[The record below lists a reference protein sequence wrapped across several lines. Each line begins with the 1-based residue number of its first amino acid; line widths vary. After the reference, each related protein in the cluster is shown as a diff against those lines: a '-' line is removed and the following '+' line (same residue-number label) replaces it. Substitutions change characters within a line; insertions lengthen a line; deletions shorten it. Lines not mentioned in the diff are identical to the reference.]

1 MKFRLWDTRQLTLL
15 IEVNFNSHICNIRFI
30 QKAWVRHHLM
40 TERKFRDRDF
50 LRTKEGF
57 FFCVVGPLHPPNRVI
72 SYLKYA
78 PSKLGKWGKG
88 MWRFKRML
96 KDYTIPSLLETFR
109 LLEKD
114 YPHYLFYSPF
124 YNVLMTAVPLEYI
137 ARHYK
142 PEEKLIQLQSARR
155 RDLLQK
161 KLMRFVSLLA
171 EKSGVSPEFFGVTGS
186 VLLGIHRLGL
196 SDLDITVNGYK
207 NSLAV
212 KRALIDAYSVKDSGI
227 KRFEGSALAAWC
239 RGKTRVHSLTY
250 DEARQIF
257 KRMWNM
263 GVFEDVRFSV
273 HPVKLEEE
281 GTEEYADRVYEPLG
295 SVVVGAVVHQNFDS
309 MFLPAVY
316 QVREAKVI
324 KGPQVIDIEEVVS
337 YEGLYS
343 DIAEIGET
351 ILVKGKLEEVTDKK
365 NKRKYHRVLVGSP
378 EGKGT
383 EYIKLLT

>member
-1 MKFRLWDTRQLTLL
+1 MRG
-15 IEVNFNSHICNIRFI
+15 
-30 QKAWVRHHLM
+30 
-40 TERKFRDRDF
+40 FRDRDY

-88 MWRFKRML
+88 MWRFKRVL

-142 PEEKLIQLQSARR
+142 PEEKLAQIVRAQRL
-155 RDLLQK
+155 DLLQK
-161 KLMRFVSLLA
+161 KLKKFVSLLA
-171 EKSGVSPEFFGVTGS
+171 EKSGVEPEHFGITGS
-186 VLLGIHRLGL
+186 ILLSIHRLSV
-196 SDLDITVNGYK
+196 SDLDITVCGYK
-207 NSLAV
+207 NGLAL
-212 KRALIDAYSVKDSGI
+212 KRMLIDAYSIKNSGVKQ
-227 KRFEGSALAAWC
+227 FEGSILTAWC
-239 RGKTRVHSLTY
+239 KSKTRVHPLTF
-250 DEARQIF
+250 DEALQIY
-257 KRMWNM
+257 KRKWNL
-263 GVFEDVRFSV
+263 GIFEDIKFSV
-273 HPVKLEEE
+273 HPIKLEDEVM
-281 GTEEYADRVYEPLG
+281 EEYANKVYEPIG
-295 SVVVGAVVHQNFDS
+295 EVVVGAVVHQNSDS

-324 KGPQVIDIEEVVS
+324 KGPQATDIEEIVS
-337 YEGLYS
+337 YEGLYG
-343 DIAEIGET
+343 DIAEVGET
-351 ILVKGKLEEVTDKK
+351 MLVKGKLEQVTDKK
-365 NKRKYHRVLVGSP
+365 NKRKCHRVVVGSP